1 MLWKINTCIH
11 IIHSIVSRY
20 LLYYS
25 YLSVD
30 LRFVHMYCASI
41 ICITLRR
48 GQVQTCFWRFMDVGF
63 WWKNIKNVYLEKIIF
78 KDLQKKTITWFEIS
92 MAFRISIDRF
102 SLIFCVQV
110 WLCTWQ
116 FKKKPRFW
124 CKFIYWVKLICR
136 YQSHVLLNQSN
147 KCNM

>member
-63 WWKNIKNVYLEKIIF
+63 WWKNIKNTYLEKIIF
-78 KDLQKKTITWFEIS
+78 KDLQKRPLHGLKDQWLLEYQL
-92 MAFRISIDRF
+92 IDSAWPF
-102 SLIFCVQV
+102 VYKFGSVPDSL
-110 WLCTWQ
+110 
-116 FKKKPRFW
+116 KKYPRFW

-136 YQSHVLLNQSN
+136 YHSHVLLNQSN